1 MLDILVVNPYQSME
15 VIRRNGNKMNYK
27 NKNIIVI
34 GGSSGIG
41 RGIASSYIDKGANV
55 CITGT
60 RDSIN
65 DYDEEISENIKKCI
79 YKKLDLSE
87 HENLEKLS
95 LPFNDINTLVC
106 SQGIVAYNQKE
117 FEMETFKK
125 VVDLNLNSVMASCTF
140 FHQNLS
146 NVCLFQTYF

>member
-1 MLDILVVNPYQSME
+1 
-15 VIRRNGNKMNYK
+15 MNYK

-41 RGIASSYIDKGANV
+41 RGIASSYIEKGANV

-60 RDSIN
+60 RNNIN
-65 DYDEEISENIKKCI
+65 DYDEEISENINKCI

-87 HENLEKLS
+87 LKNLEKLS

-106 SQGIVAYNQKE
+106 SQGIVAYDQKE
-117 FEMETFKK
+117 FEMETF
-125 VVDLNLNSVMASCTF
+125 
-140 FHQNLS
+140 
-146 NVCLFQTYF
+146 

>member
-65 DYDEEISENIKKCI
+65 DYDEEISENIKKCN
-79 YKKLDLSE
+79 YKKLDLS
-87 HENLEKLS
+87 
-95 LPFNDINTLVC
+95 
-106 SQGIVAYNQKE
+106 
-117 FEMETFKK
+117 
-125 VVDLNLNSVMASCTF
+125 
-140 FHQNLS
+140 
-146 NVCLFQTYF
+146 CLLYTSPSPRDRQ

>member
-65 DYDEEISENIKKCI
+65 DYYEEKSENIKKELSKKI
-79 YKKLDLSE
+79 LTKAAVYEAETKVKNFKPYKGK
-87 HENLEKLS
+87 
-95 LPFNDINTLVC
+95 
-106 SQGIVAYNQKE
+106 G
-117 FEMETFKK
+117 TFT
-125 VVDLNLNSVMASCTF
+125 D
-140 FHQNLS
+140 
-146 NVCLFQTYF
+146 

>member
-95 LPFNDINTLVC
+95 LPFNDINT
-106 SQGIVAYNQKE
+106 
-117 FEMETFKK
+117 
-125 VVDLNLNSVMASCTF
+125 
-140 FHQNLS
+140 
-146 NVCLFQTYF
+146 

>member
-60 RDSIN
+60 RDS
-65 DYDEEISENIKKCI
+65 
-79 YKKLDLSE
+79 
-87 HENLEKLS
+87 LS
-95 LPFNDINTLVC
+95 LIH
-106 SQGIVAYNQKE
+106 I
-117 FEMETFKK
+117 
-125 VVDLNLNSVMASCTF
+125 
-140 FHQNLS
+140 
-146 NVCLFQTYF
+146 